1 MSPSLTTII
10 KAVWPVQLRLAL
22 VMAGLLLVGATGCL
36 PGGQATPPTPSTIPT
51 STQSP
56 ATPLVVLPTAT
67 AEAIVPA
74 GWETRTNPRFHNSI
88 SYPPDMEGTDSGD
101 YSWTLGV
108 KLANPDEGARNFIY
122 LSVIPVGFQSS
133 GGDIYNYNTAEA
145 DILLNMQVGESKSLR
160 EGQDFAAGFSYTRQ
174 PDTILNGQTA
184 KVYENTQPWEFPQG
198 TKEIRYYV
206 QTEAYTYLLG
216 GYVDTTGS
224 DQPGA
229 ITEALFDQIIA
240 TFRVTR

>member
-1 MSPSLTTII
+1 MGTSPI
-10 KAVWPVQLRLAL
+10 KIARALSPVQQRLAL
-22 VMAGLLLVGATGCL
+22 VMVGLLLAGATGCV
-36 PGGQATPPTPSTIPT
+36 PEGQALPMPSTIPST
-51 STQSP
+51 TQSSAP
-56 ATPLVVLPTAT
+56 PTAVLPTAT
-67 AEAIVPA
+67 AEAIVPS
-74 GWETRTNPRFHNSI
+74 GWETHTDPRFHYSI
-88 SYPPDMEGTDSGD
+88 SYPPGMEGADSGS
-101 YSWTLGV
+101 YSWTLGM
-108 KLANPDEGARNFIY
+108 KLANPDEGARNFVY
-122 LSVIPVGFQSS
+122 LSVIPAGFQSS

-145 DILLNMQVGESKSLR
+145 DILLNMQVGESKSLH
-160 EGQDFAAGFSYTRQ
+160 EGLDTAAGFSYTRQ

-229 ITEALFDQIIA
+229 ITEAVLDQIIA

>member
-1 MSPSLTTII
+1 MS
-10 KAVWPVQLRLAL
+10 QRLATL
-22 VMAGLLLVGATGCL
+22 SLFVFIVLLAVAC
-36 PGGQATPPTPSTIPT
+36 Q
-51 STQSP
+51 STQAAIS
-56 ATPLVVLPTAT
+56 PTAT
-67 AEAIVPA
+67 TQAPAVPLTTPTAVRSTVTIEASVPS
-74 GWETRTNPRFHNSI
+74 GWETRTSPRFHYSI
-88 SYPPDMEGTDSGD
+88 NYPPGMEGTDNGD
-101 YSWTLGV
+101 YSWTLGM

-145 DILLNMQVGESKSLR
+145 DILLNMQVGESKSLH
-160 EGQDFAAGFSYTRQ
+160 EGSDTATGFSYTRQ

-206 QTEAYTYLLG
+206 PTEAYTYLLG

-229 ITEALFDQIIA
+229 ITEALFGQIIA
-240 TFRVTR
+240 TFRVMQ

>member
-1 MSPSLTTII
+1 MSPSLTTIV
-10 KAVWPVQLRLAL
+10 KAMWPVQLRLAL
-22 VMAGLLLVGATGCL
+22 VMVGLLLVGATGCRQGRL
-36 PGGQATPPTPSTIPT
+36 ATPTPSILP
-51 STQSP
+51 SSIQSP
-56 ATPLVVLPTAT
+56 ATPIAVLPTIT

-74 GWETRTNPRFHNSI
+74 GWETYTNPRFHNSI

-101 YSWTLGV
+101 YSWTLGM
-108 KLANPDEGARNFIY
+108 KLANPDEGARNFVY
-122 LSVIPVGFQSS
+122 LSVIPAGFQSS

-145 DILLNMQVGESKSLR
+145 DILINMQVGESKSLR
-160 EGQDFAAGFSYTRQ
+160 EGLDTAAGFSYTRQ
-174 PDTILNGQTA
+174 PDTILDGQTA
-184 KVYENTQPWEFPQG
+184 KVYESTQPWEFPQG

-216 GYVDTTGS
+216 GYLDTTGS

-240 TFRVTR
+240 TFRVMR